1 MSKQRFRQIAF
12 LSVCAL
18 VITGL
23 AVFLWKTGL
32 LAQLQDTQQL
42 QETLSAYGASASAVF
57 FLLQLCSVIFAPIP
71 SNVVAL
77 AGGMALG
84 LWQGFFLTFLAV
96 NLGSSITFLLSR
108 TIGRKAAQRMV
119 ERKLPSKYQS
129 LLKRKGTSFLIIA
142 FLFPFFPDDMLCIM
156 AGLTDISWKRF
167 ALIVLCT
174 RHWGLL
180 VSSALGSSLLTLPG
194 WALPLLVLAGLG
206 LFLLGLLYGDRL
218 ERAVLRRLR
227 RNAA

>member
-1 MSKQRFRQIAF
+1 MSKQRLKRIAF
-12 LSVCAL
+12 CAACASVIL
-18 VITGL
+18 GL

-32 LAQLQDTQQL
+32 FAQLQDSQQL
-42 QETLSAYGASASAVF
+42 QETLSAYGAGASAAF
-57 FLLQLCSVIFAPIP
+57 FLLQLCSVIFAPVP

-84 LWQGFFLTFLAV
+84 LWKGFLLTFLAV
-96 NLGSSITFLLSR
+96 NLGSNITFLLSR
-108 TIGRKAAQRMV
+108 TIGRAASQRLMK
-119 ERKLPSKYQS
+119 RKLPSKYES

-174 RHWGLL
+174 RHGGLL
-180 VSSALGSSLLTLPG
+180 VSSALGNSRLILPG
-194 WALPLLVLAGLG
+194 WALPLLILGGIG
-206 LFLLGLLYGDRL
+206 LFFLGLLYGDRV
-218 ERAVLRRLR
+218 ERAIMRRIR

>member
-1 MSKQRFRQIAF
+1 
-12 LSVCAL
+12 
-18 VITGL
+18 
-23 AVFLWKTGL
+23 
-32 LAQLQDTQQL
+32 
-42 QETLSAYGASASAVF
+42 
-57 FLLQLCSVIFAPIP
+57 
-71 SNVVAL
+71 
-77 AGGMALG
+77 MALG
-84 LWQGFFLTFLAV
+84 LWQGFLLTFLAV

-108 TIGRKAAQRMV
+108 TIGRKAAQCLV

>member
-1 MSKQRFRQIAF
+1 MSKQQFKRFAS
-12 LSVCAL
+12 LTACAL
-18 VITGL
+18 ALACL

-32 LAQLQDTQQL
+32 FAQLQDTRQL
-42 QETLSAYGASASAVF
+42 QETLSAYGAGAAAVF
-57 FLLQLCSVIFAPIP
+57 FLLQLSSVIFAPIP

-84 LWQGFFLTFLAV
+84 LWKGFFLTFLAV
-96 NLGSSITFLLSR
+96 NLSSSITFLLSR
-108 TIGRKAAQRMV
+108 TIGRNAAQRMV
-119 ERKLPSKYQS
+119 ARKLPSKYQR

-142 FLFPFFPDDMLCIM
+142 FLFPFFPDDLLCIM

-194 WALPLLVLAGLG
+194 WALPLLTLAGIG
-206 LFLLGLLYGDRL
+206 LLLLGLLYGDRV
-218 ERAVLRRLR
+218 ERSLLRRIR

>member
-1 MSKQRFRQIAF
+1 MSKQRLKQILLLTA
-12 LSVCAL
+12 CAL
-18 VITGL
+18 VMLGL

-32 LAQLQDTQQL
+32 FAQLRDTQQL
-42 QETLSAYGASASAVF
+42 QETLSAYGASASAAF
-57 FLLQLCSVIFAPIP
+57 FLLQLCSVVFAPIP

-84 LWQGFFLTFLAV
+84 LWKGFLLTFLAV

-108 TIGRKAAQRMV
+108 TIGRDTAQRMV
-119 ERKLPSKYQS
+119 ARKLPSKYQR

-142 FLFPFFPDDMLCIM
+142 FLFPFFPDDLLCIM

-194 WALPLLVLAGLG
+194 WARPLLTLAGIG
-206 LFLLGLLYGDRL
+206 LFLLGILYGDRV
-218 ERAVLRRLR
+218 ERAVLRRIR